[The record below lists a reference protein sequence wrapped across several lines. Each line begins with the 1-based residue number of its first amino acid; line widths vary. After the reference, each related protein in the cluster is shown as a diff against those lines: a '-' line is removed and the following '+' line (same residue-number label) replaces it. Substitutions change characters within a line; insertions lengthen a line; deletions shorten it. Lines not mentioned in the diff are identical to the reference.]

1 MYVLYIAFHTFSC
14 VEDIDANFIY
24 CPRMLLLQIAPGYTL
39 KILYIYIYKIVKTRK
54 FDLGIRLVQGV
65 IMVSDVIPVTSQ
77 TRRTNRSH
85 RCLRYH
91 IFDVIIQGRLSVS
104 PCDFW
109 CHLYDITNLAHQSE
123 SWSLTSFI

>member
-24 CPRMLLLQIAPGYTL
+24 CPRMLLLQTAPGYTL
-39 KILYIYIYKIVKTRK
+39 KNSIYIYKIVKTRK

-65 IMVSDVIPVTSQ
+65 IMVSGVIPVTSL

-91 IFDVIIQGRLSVS
+91 IFDVIIQG
-104 PCDFW
+104 
-109 CHLYDITNLAHQSE
+109 
-123 SWSLTSFI
+123 TSR